1 MPRPQEPKKRP
12 RPNRS
17 DLLAH
22 LVQTLQSRLPDDWK
36 TRLEA
41 EARSESS
48 LDALLWLT
56 AAQGETAELVVE
68 AKSRVDP
75 KDVAGVIDQCRRWS
89 QGRPCLLTAPY
100 LGPRT
105 QELLKESGINWADYT
120 GNLRLSL
127 DSPAVFLEAQGASS
141 DPWSIARPVKSL
153 KGPAAASVVRAL
165 CDFRPPYSVTGL
177 AARANMPASSVSRVT
192 DLLASEALIEKK
204 DRGKIT
210 SVNWPALLEAWTRDY
225 SFSDSNSVT
234 SYLEPRGL
242 ERLGEKLRATN
253 LRYAATASLAAA
265 QLRAAAPLRFACVFT
280 DNPAQ
285 LAEELGLTET
295 DVGGNVL
302 LARPLGSFVY
312 ERTWERDGLIY
323 AAASQVAADLLTGPG
338 RGPSEAEPLLDWMRQ
353 NEDAWRS

>member
-1 MPRPQEPKKRP
+1 NTMAPGQRTGSEMPRPQEPKKRP

-141 DPWSIARPVKSL
+141 DPWSIALPVKSL
-153 KGPAAASVVRAL
+153 KGPA
-165 CDFRPPYSVTGL
+165 
-177 AARANMPASSVSRVT
+177 
-192 DLLASEALIEKK
+192 
-204 DRGKIT
+204 
-210 SVNWPALLEAWTRDY
+210 
-225 SFSDSNSVT
+225 
-234 SYLEPRGL
+234 
-242 ERLGEKLRATN
+242 
-253 LRYAATASLAAA
+253 
-265 QLRAAAPLRFACVFT
+265 
-280 DNPAQ
+280 
-285 LAEELGLTET
+285 
-295 DVGGNVL
+295 
-302 LARPLGSFVY
+302 
-312 ERTWERDGLIY
+312 
-323 AAASQVAADLLTGPG
+323 
-338 RGPSEAEPLLDWMRQ
+338 
-353 NEDAWRS
+353 

>member
-1 MPRPQEPKKRP
+1 
-12 RPNRS
+12 
-17 DLLAH
+17 
-22 LVQTLQSRLPDDWK
+22 
-36 TRLEA
+36 
-41 EARSESS
+41 
-48 LDALLWLT
+48 
-56 AAQGETAELVVE
+56 
-68 AKSRVDP
+68 
-75 KDVAGVIDQCRRWS
+75 
-89 QGRPCLLTAPY
+89 
-100 LGPRT
+100 
-105 QELLKESGINWADYT
+105 
-120 GNLRLSL
+120 
-127 DSPAVFLEAQGASS
+127 
-141 DPWSIARPVKSL
+141 
-153 KGPAAASVVRAL
+153 
-165 CDFRPPYSVTGL
+165 
-177 AARANMPASSVSRVT
+177 MPASSVSRVT
-192 DLLASEALIEKK
+192 DLLASEALTEKK